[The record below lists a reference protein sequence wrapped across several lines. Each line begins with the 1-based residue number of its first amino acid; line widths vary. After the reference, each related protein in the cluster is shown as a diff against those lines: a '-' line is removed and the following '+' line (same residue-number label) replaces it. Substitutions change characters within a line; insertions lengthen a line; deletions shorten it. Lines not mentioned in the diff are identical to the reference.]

1 MGFAAVR
8 LPQSDR
14 EIWFAAAKILGV
26 SQGEFLRTALR
37 ERAERVLASTAT
49 RTVQSQ

>member
-14 EIWFAAAKILGV
+14 ESWFAASKILGV
-26 SQGEFLRTALR
+26 SQSELLRAALR

-49 RTVQSQ
+49 QTVQSR